1 MVRTKSLAQHL
12 ADDFTALQEAVLR
25 RMNGT
30 ADAATLESLADPG
43 LAEPIAV
50 ALTHAYTRARGAV
63 RRAELG
69 PGPSDRLRPLR
80 REARRLAAARS
91 EAEAVCRRV
100 RGQAHV
106 GLSRASER
114 LDIRVTRAVLPSI
127 HQDCLRTACADLG
140 LPESVLNMPSGAAG
154 AWALEHGVLTG
165 EVPAPVRELV
175 ECDDAV
181 FVAALLRDAREEEDS
196 RLTHDAVVERWHRL
210 ASAALAWG
218 RYAIAQ
224 AELRALARPP
234 HARHGALDALEDAYE
249 DLAVLAC
256 RAREAK
262 YLAFR
267 LSCRIRRLASTGDL
281 GVRITAAHLT
291 AYALMADLRPEAT
304 SAVREAVRA
313 HQVGCADRPA
323 NCPRCHTALADTLQV
338 ADPPKEA
345 GEEGVP
351 PVAEDTDAASPLPEA
366 DDRYALLADLPPGVR
381 VMVADA
387 ALGDDSA
394 VCGYGW
400 AAEDGTTGLGI
411 SMAANSGEAEIIGIC
426 EAALSALHA
435 DDDAQVVVLC
445 DSKQAVTCLHTALAE
460 GSSDPAH
467 RALLFPESRSL
478 LERLL
483 PHAGRVDVRWL
494 KGHIGHE
501 LNETADTLANLAL
514 RRATGRIAERTARRG
529 IGDAVRKLPHPATA
543 TAA

>member
-30 ADAATLESLADPG
+30 ADAVTLETLADPG

-80 REARRLAAARS
+80 REARRLAAARR
-91 EAEAVCRRV
+91 EAEAVCGRV
-100 RGQAHV
+100 RGQAHAV
-106 GLSRASER
+106 LSRPPER
-114 LDIRVTRAVLPSI
+114 LDVRVTRVVLPSV
-127 HQDCLRTACADLG
+127 HQDCLRTACANLR
-140 LPESVLNMPSGAAG
+140 LPESVLSVPTGAAG
-154 AWALEHGVLTG
+154 AWAREHGVLTG

-181 FVAALLRDAREEEDS
+181 FVAALLRDAREQEDG
-196 RLTHDAVVERWHRL
+196 RLAHDAVVERWHRL

-224 AELRALARPP
+224 AELRALVRPP
-234 HARHGALDALEDAYE
+234 HARHGTLDALEDAYE

-262 YLAFR
+262 YLTFR
-267 LSCRIRRLASTGDL
+267 LSCRIRRLASIGDL
-281 GVRITAAHLT
+281 GAKITAAHVT
-291 AYALMADLRPEAT
+291 AYALMADLRPEVI
-304 SAVREAVRA
+304 SAVQEAVQA

-323 NCPRCHTALADTLQV
+323 NCPRCHTALVGTLV
-338 ADPPKEA
+338 LADPPKEA
-345 GEEGVP
+345 GEEDVP
-351 PVAEDTDAASPLPEA
+351 PAVEDTDTASPLPEA

-381 VMVADA
+381 VVVADA
-387 ALGDDSA
+387 ALGEDSA

-411 SMAANSGEAEIIGIC
+411 SMAASSGEAEIIGIC
-426 EAALSALHA
+426 EAALSSLHV
-435 DDDAQVVVLC
+435 DDEAQVVVLC

-460 GSSDPAH
+460 GSPDPAH
-467 RALLFPESRSL
+467 RALLFPESGSL

-514 RRATGRIAERTARRG
+514 RRATGRIAERTARRA
-529 IGDAVRKLPHPATA
+529 IDDAVRKLPNAPTV

>member
-30 ADAATLESLADPG
+30 ADAATLETLADPG

-80 REARRLAAARS
+80 REARRLATARS

-100 RGQAHV
+100 RGQAHA
-106 GLSRASER
+106 GLSRAPER

-154 AWALEHGVLTG
+154 AWAREHGVLSG

-224 AELRALARPP
+224 AELRALTRPP

-262 YLAFR
+262 YLASR
-267 LSCRIRRLASTGDL
+267 LSCRIRRLASIGDL
-281 GVRITAAHLT
+281 GPKITAAHVT
-291 AYALMADLRPEAT
+291 AYALMADLRPEAI

-323 NCPRCHTALADTLQV
+323 NCPRCHTALADTLLL

-345 GEEGVP
+345 TEEGVP
-351 PVAEDTDAASPLPEA
+351 PVAETMDTASPLPEA
-366 DDRYALLADLPPGVR
+366 DDRYALLADLPPGVH
-381 VMVADA
+381 VVVADA

-400 AAEDGTTGLGI
+400 ATEDGTTSLGI
-411 SMAANSGEAEIIGIC
+411 SMAANSGEAEVIGIC

-445 DSKQAVTCLHTALAE
+445 DSKQAFTCLHTALAE
-460 GSSDPAH
+460 GSPAPAH
-467 RALLFPESRSL
+467 RVLLFPESRSL

-483 PHAGRVDVRWL
+483 LHAGRVDVRWL

-514 RRATGRIAERTARRG
+514 RRATGRIAERTARRA
-529 IGDAVRKLPHPATA
+529 IDDAVKKLPHPPTV